1 MPQMSQT
8 LQVDLSVARDDAHP
22 ERFDISGD
30 TLQALDIT
38 GLVGVAMK
46 YKGVDRLKSGDF
58 NTMNVECQPDG
69 SRRIT
74 LSKDGEKKVYR
85 FRVENLYQADEKVLE
100 HKVISIDT
108 PEYIKER
115 MTEVNRLP

>member
-1 MPQMSQT
+1 
-8 LQVDLSVARDDAHP
+8 
-22 ERFDISGD
+22 
-30 TLQALDIT
+30 
-38 GLVGVAMK
+38 MK

-115 MTEVNRLP
+115 MKETNRLP